1 VVARNSDGRRDWME
15 VASLGY
21 RFMHNLVLDW
31 CRDLE
36 WRIPP
41 VRKRKGWGKKKGE
54 ERGSRFDILAG
65 IYEGQFII
73 CNRTLL
79 LL

>member
-1 VVARNSDGRRDWME
+1 ME
-15 VASLGY
+15 DTTGQKKEGV
-21 RFMHNLVLDW
+21 
-31 CRDLE
+31 
-36 WRIPP
+36 
-41 VRKRKGWGKKKGE
+41 GKKKGE